1 MEERKEKFY
10 GLIEDAGFTG
20 LRDFARHCD
29 IQAGNIYSNVSGKY
43 KLSIE
48 RAFIYANTLGVHI
61 DDILAIFYPK
71 EMEENY
77 EIYKENYPLK

>member
-1 MEERKEKFY
+1 MEERKERFY
-10 GLIEDAGFTG
+10 EMIEDAGFKG
-20 LRDFARHCD
+20 LRDFARHCG
-29 IQAGNIYSNVSGKY
+29 ISAGNIHSNISGRY

-48 RAFIYANTLGVHI
+48 RAFIFANILGVHI
-61 DDILAIFYPK
+61 DDVLGIFYPK